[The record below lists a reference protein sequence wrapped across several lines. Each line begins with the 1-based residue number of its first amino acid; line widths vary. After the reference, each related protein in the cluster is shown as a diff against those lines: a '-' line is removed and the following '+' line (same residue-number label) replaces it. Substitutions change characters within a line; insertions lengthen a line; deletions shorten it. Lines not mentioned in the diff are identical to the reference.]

1 MKADQARRNR
11 RLAMALTVFIM
22 FMFALAF
29 IWTRQYVG
37 LGS

>member
-11 RLAMALTVFIM
+11 RLALALTVFIM
-22 FMFALAF
+22 FMFVLAF